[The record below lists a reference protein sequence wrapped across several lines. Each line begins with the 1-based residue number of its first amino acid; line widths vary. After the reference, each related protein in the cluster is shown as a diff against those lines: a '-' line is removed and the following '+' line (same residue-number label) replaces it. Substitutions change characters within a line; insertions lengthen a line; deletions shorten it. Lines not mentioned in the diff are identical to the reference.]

1 MNIQDMNLRKMW
13 VTELKAHLDGLNKL
27 GITPYHRKSFE
38 PIKSMT

>member
-1 MNIQDMNLRKMW
+1 MNIQDMNLRKMCYG
-13 VTELKAHLDGLNKL
+13 TKAHLDGLNKL

>member
-1 MNIQDMNLRKMW
+1 MNIQDMNLRK
-13 VTELKAHLDGLNKL
+13 TKAHLDGLNKL